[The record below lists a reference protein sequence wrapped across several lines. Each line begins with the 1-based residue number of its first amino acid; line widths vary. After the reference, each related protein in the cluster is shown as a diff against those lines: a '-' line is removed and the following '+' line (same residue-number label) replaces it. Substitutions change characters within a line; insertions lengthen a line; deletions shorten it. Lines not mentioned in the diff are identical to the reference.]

1 MASCDRRH
9 DLGATSLIF
18 LELQTG
24 QHGSNSTGEKGQGPV
39 KGIWEGGVIIL
50 GHDALCEVMFVQNYP
65 LFPCSGAIL
74 DSLKNLKF
82 LLFNL
87 FK

>member
-39 KGIWEGGVIIL
+39 KGIWEGG
-50 GHDALCEVMFVQNYP
+50 GDHSRA
-65 LFPCSGAIL
+65 
-74 DSLKNLKF
+74 
-82 LLFNL
+82 
-87 FK
+87 